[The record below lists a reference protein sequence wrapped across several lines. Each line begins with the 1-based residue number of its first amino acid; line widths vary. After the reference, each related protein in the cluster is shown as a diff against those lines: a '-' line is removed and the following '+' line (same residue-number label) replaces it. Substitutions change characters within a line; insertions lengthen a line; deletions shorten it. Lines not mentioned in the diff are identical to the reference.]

1 MPAWLGELRAQLALG
16 DDDAARAI
24 AGKLEH
30 GPEWAR
36 QYSTALLALQGTA
49 ETESDN
55 AMTLLKQSH
64 AAAPGEP
71 APMTALVEALLRRGD
86 AGEARAVLT
95 EWIKTHARDPAA
107 QVLLGRSAEATR
119 QFDEARTHY
128 QRALVLL
135 PSHTAAQTGMARTYL
150 AQRRLDAAQKA
161 AQAAIKLDALAFEP
175 RLLAAEINRA
185 QGNVEEAIRQAGEAA
200 QLDARD
206 ARPHVLLGKIYL
218 ERKDYAAAVSA
229 WEQAVALD
237 ASASNIAT
245 LEAAKGARKNAAKS
259 GATKKNRRP

>member
-1 MPAWLGELRAQLALG
+1 LRAQLALG

-30 GPEWAR
+30 GPDWAR
-36 QYSTALLALQGTA
+36 QYSAALLALQGTA

-55 AMTLLKQSH
+55 AMALLRQSH
-64 AAAPGEP
+64 SAAPGEP
-71 APMTALVEALLRRGD
+71 APMTALVEALLYRG
-86 AGEARAVLT
+86 ESVEVRAVLA

-135 PSHTAAQTGMARTYL
+135 PSHTAAQTGMARTWL
-150 AQRRLDAAQKA
+150 AQRRLEEAQKA
-161 AQAAIKLDALAFEP
+161 AQAAIRLDALAFEP

-185 QGNVEEAIRQAGEAA
+185 QGNVEEAIRQAGDAA
-200 QLDARD
+200 QLDAHD

-218 ERKDYAAAVSA
+218 ERKDYDAAVNA

-237 ASASNIAT
+237 ASASNVAT
-245 LEAAKGARKNAAKS
+245 LESAKAARKNATKTS
-259 GATKKNRRP
+259 VTKKNRRP